1 MLPALACGKGDLAES
16 LKVEAY
22 HPRMG
27 KVVQETVRL
36 EALSERPPA
45 VDALEDF
52 VEHAPDLKARAL
64 ERCLELQ
71 RLLRNCDDAGSRKRN
86 SSESSDSTVPSASW
100 SRTRSSAST
109 SGTEFCR

>member
-36 EALSERPPA
+36 EAPSERPPA

-52 VEHAPDLKARAL
+52 VGHAPDLKARAL
-64 ERCLELQ
+64 ERCVELQ
-71 RLLRNCDDAGSRKRN
+71 RLLRGFDAARSR
-86 SSESSDSTVPSASW
+86 
-100 SRTRSSAST
+100 AST
-109 SGTEFCR
+109 KFYWRLAIPQHGSCAAPQAPPGQVTAVDL

>member
-1 MLPALACGKGDLAES
+1 MLPALACGKGDLAEC
-16 LKVEAY
+16 LKVQAY

-64 ERCLELQ
+64 ERCMELQ
-71 RLLRNCDDAGSRKRN
+71 SLLRSFDAAGSRT
-86 SSESSDSTVPSASW
+86 SSKSSDSTGSGATST
-100 SRTRSSAST
+100 SRTSHSS
-109 SGTEFCR
+109 